1 MKICGSLAGTILPI
15 YVAFCISCSSN
26 RSAGSTDNDCLYQFS
41 TIQSLAA
48 GNFYGTVSVADFV
61 KYGTLGLGTFVG
73 ANGEMIVL
81 DGVCYQAL
89 GNGQVQKASL
99 SDSVPFGAVTYFDND
114 YSYSFDNITFVEI
127 QDSLTGIIKDK
138 GANSF
143 YACRIDGEFQYMK
156 VRSVLKQE
164 PPYCTLA
171 EAVKTSQREYEYS
184 NVKGTVVALYCPEY
198 AGNVNAAGW
207 HMHFISDDRTKGGHI
222 MDFVMSEGQVQIDR
236 TNMFMMTLP
245 ETESFNRLNLS
256 GLDDDIDKIEKG
268 KK

>member
-1 MKICGSLAGTILPI
+1 MALKRFALLFIVCSIISLNGINARN
-15 YVAFCISCSSN
+15 A
-26 RSAGSTDNDCLYQFS
+26 RQKDCLYQFS

-73 ANGEMIVL
+73 ANGEMIVI

-89 GNGQVQKASL
+89 GNGTVQKANPL
-99 SDSVPFGAVTYFDND
+99 DSVPFGAVTHFDSD
-114 YSYSFDNITFVEI
+114 YSYSFRNIPFESI
-127 QDSLTGIIKDK
+127 QDSLTEIIKDK

-143 YACRIDGEFQYMK
+143 YACRIDGEFPYMK

-207 HMHFISDDRTKGGHI
+207 HMHFISEDRTKGGHI